1 MTFTYRDGILLA
13 LASYAP
19 AIAALVVAR
28 RSLPRWAVVLDGQP
42 FLEMGE

>member
-28 RSLPRWAVVLDGQP
+28 RVRRAN
-42 FLEMGE
+42 

>member
-1 MTFTYRDGILLA
+1 MTVTYRDGILLA

-19 AIAALVVAR
+19 AIAALVVAPR
-28 RSLPRWAVVLDGQP
+28 PRWAVVLDGQP